1 MGGRRRTRRS
11 AVALLAAFAVVGASC
26 SCGSEPDEPVAST
39 AGTASLTTAGP
50 ATTTTTTA
58 PEPGMPLTGA
68 PISDPAVAA
77 RPALVVK
84 IDNVDSMSRPQAG
97 LNEADIVWEEKIEG
111 PISRFAAVFHSRDA
125 SSVGPVRSG
134 RSTDVAIV
142 SSLNRPLY
150 AFSGA
155 NAVFIRQLR
164 AAPLVDI
171 GYDVQPRSYDRRPG
185 RKAPDNVF
193 TSTDRLWALT
203 PPDGGPPSQQLT
215 YRGGDEALPAEAR
228 QVQGVDYSFG
238 ARSSAVNYRWDAAR
252 GGWARTQAGAAHVD
266 EAGVQVAPPNVVV
279 QFVAYVD
286 TGLVDTSGAP
296 VPEAQLVGSGDAWVL
311 TNGHLI
317 AARWDKVDASTPTRY
332 TTPAGES
339 VGLTAGSTWIA
350 LVPAGGDA
358 AVVELPER

>member
-1 MGGRRRTRRS
+1 MGARRRAHRL
-11 AVALLAAFAVVGASC
+11 AVVLLAAFATVGVSC
-26 SCGSEPDEPVAST
+26 SCGSGPDQPAAST
-39 AGTASLTTAGP
+39 GGTGP
-50 ATTTTTTA
+50 ATTGETVTTTTTA
-58 PEPGMPLTGA
+58 APVPGLPLTGA
-68 PISDPAVAA
+68 PITDPAVAA

-125 SSVGPVRSG
+125 ALVGPVRSG

-164 AAPLVDI
+164 AAPLIDI
-171 GYDVQPRSYDRRPG
+171 GYDIQPRSYDRRAG

-193 TSTDRLWALT
+193 TSSDRLWALA
-203 PPDGGPPSQQLT
+203 PPDAGPPAQQLT
-215 YRGGDEALPAEAR
+215 YRVGDETLPADAR

-252 GGWARTQAGAAHVD
+252 GGWARTQAGTAHVD
-266 EAGVQVAPPNVVV
+266 EAGVQVAPPNVVM

-296 VPEAQLVGSGDAWVL
+296 VPEAQLVGGGDAWIL
-311 TNGHLI
+311 TNGHLVV
-317 AARWDKVDASTPTRY
+317 ARWDKADPATPTRY
-332 TTPAGES
+332 TTPDGVPVA
-339 VGLTAGSTWIA
+339 LTPGATWIA
-350 LVPAGGDA
+350 LVPVGGDA
-358 AVVELPER
+358 AVVELPGG